1 MATKSQPE
9 REPANCERFEGDDK
23 TEEFDLSEQLDV
35 LSNMSDDNDNEDED

>member
-35 LSNMSDDNDNEDED
+35 LSNMGDDNEEDDE

>member
-9 REPANCERFEGDDK
+9 REPANTERFEGDDK